1 VKMVLNRH
9 RAGRPMLSF
18 GLVYKGLGNI
28 IPSFVTSQRCD
39 TMCSTTMELRCW
51 IGVEMIETTDNHIII
66 H

>member
-1 VKMVLNRH
+1 
-9 RAGRPMLSF
+9 MLSF